1 MKRLASH
8 GFVHCW
14 PSRLQL
20 CVCVCVCVCCT
31 RVLDLYCFVLFCAAI
46 GVCFRYLF
54 SLTHKSFSACHISA
68 VSSTCHLARLS
79 YVLLRMS
86 YTTCTVCVGI
96 PRVWETMCVYT
107 MCVCVCVCVS
117 PLFPDG
123 VGPVVRLRRGIRRGT
138 DRVGCGADA
147 FHEPHGAEF
156 RLASYDLHHEKPRH
170 RRTSHPSRRR
180 GRYILV
186 YLICLHFFLLSPS
199 SSSFFRRSFVHSF
212 SFVLARIVP
221 LSSPCLWVRGRLIW

>member
-1 MKRLASH
+1 M
-8 GFVHCW
+8 
-14 PSRLQL
+14 
-20 CVCVCVCVCCT
+20 
-31 RVLDLYCFVLFCAAI
+31 YCFVLFCAAI

-79 YVLLRMS
+79 HVLLRMS

-96 PRVWETMCVYT
+96 PRVWETMCV
-107 MCVCVCVCVS
+107 CIPRVCVCVS

-199 SSSFFRRSFVHSF
+199 SSSFFF
-212 SFVLARIVP
+212 L
-221 LSSPCLWVRGRLIW
+221 LSSFICAFIFLRSRKNRSPFFSVSLGKGKTNLVKQTGY